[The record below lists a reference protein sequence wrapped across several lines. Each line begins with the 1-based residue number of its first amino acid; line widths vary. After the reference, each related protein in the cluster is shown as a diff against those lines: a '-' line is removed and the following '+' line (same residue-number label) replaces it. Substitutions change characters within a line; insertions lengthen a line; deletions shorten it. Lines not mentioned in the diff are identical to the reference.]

1 MSQTP
6 NTLAASSNLRKTYKR
21 QSQAKDI
28 WRRFCK
34 NKMAV
39 AALII
44 LSIIVLAAC
53 SIYRAA
59 SLTRSSCGSFR
70 CSLEYET
77 SVTGFHIH

>member
-44 LSIIVLAAC
+44 LSII
-53 SIYRAA
+53 
-59 SLTRSSCGSFR
+59 
-70 CSLEYET
+70 
-77 SVTGFHIH
+77 